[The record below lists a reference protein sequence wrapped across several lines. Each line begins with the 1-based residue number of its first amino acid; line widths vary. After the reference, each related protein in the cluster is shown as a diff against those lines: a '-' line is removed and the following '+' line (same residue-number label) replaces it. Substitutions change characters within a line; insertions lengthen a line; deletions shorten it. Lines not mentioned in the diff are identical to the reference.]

1 MQAALFVRQLTEKEQ
16 AELEAGRRSSQ
27 GFTVRRSQMLLA
39 SAEGKPTTTI
49 ACLIGC
55 TDQAVR
61 NAIHDF
67 HERGIAA
74 LQPKS
79 SRPHTTHE
87 VFDALGREQLR
98 ALLHQSPRNFGK
110 DTSIWTLDLAAEVSV
125 EIGIASRLVSGET
138 IHNALRQLG
147 VRWKRAKHWITSPD
161 PDYVRKKTR
170 RDSLIRLV
178 LAHPTWALGFLD
190 EVWWSRLAQ
199 PDQHRWVDVDDR
211 TRLQELERRK
221 EDADPKALACYGVL
235 LRRRRQS
242 ADQMLLRF
250 VDGRPGS
257 WVTIDFLTACCQE
270 LTAQSVPA
278 LVLIW
283 DNASWHKSQMVRA
296 WMRSHNQTVKQT
308 GKGVRI
314 LPCLLPSKSPWL
326 NPIEPKWVH
335 GKRNVSEADRIL
347 SADELEA
354 RVCAY
359 YGAPRSPHLV
369 MPKKVA

>member
-1 MQAALFVRQLTEKEQ
+1 MQAPLFVRPLTEKEQ

-39 SAEGKPTTTI
+39 SAQGKPTPTI
-49 ACLIGC
+49 ARLMGC
-55 TDQAVR
+55 SDQTVR

-67 HERGIAA
+67 HERGLAA

-87 VFDALGREQLR
+87 VFDEEGREQLR

-110 DTSIWTLDLAAEVSV
+110 ATSIWTLELAAEVSFTV
-125 EIGIASRLVSGET
+125 GLASRPISGET
-138 IHNALRQLG
+138 IRNALKLLG

-161 PDYVRKKTR
+161 PDYLRKKNR

-178 LAHPTWALGFLD
+178 LAHPSWTLGFLD

-199 PDQHRWVDVDDR
+199 PDQHRWVEEDDM
-211 TRLQELERRK
+211 TRLQELELSK
-221 EDADPKALACYGVL
+221 EDTDPKALACYGVL
-235 LRRRRQS
+235 LRRRSQP
-242 ADQMLLRF
+242 ADHMFLRF
-250 VDGRPGS
+250 VDGRPVS
-257 WVTIDFLTACCQE
+257 AVTIDFLTACCQE
-270 LTAQSVPA
+270 LAVQSIPA

-283 DNASWHKSQMVRA
+283 DNASWHKSQMVRT
-296 WMRSHNQTVKQT
+296 WIRGHNQAVKQT

-359 YGAPRSPHLV
+359 YSVPREPHLIQ
-369 MPKKVA
+369 PKKVA